1 MGRRSRPGLG
11 FRDGRDDLVLG
22 PSFLHHP
29 LDERAKVVRVRG
41 CRQGSHRDP
50 FASFARAAATPV
62 SGHQSPDPEAGTM
75 PDRVA
80 STAGLTTF

>member
-29 LDERAKVVRVRG
+29 LDERAKVVRVRVR
-41 CRQGSHRDP
+41 RQGSHWILSRRLQGGGNADLR
-50 FASFARAAATPV
+50 ASEPGTR
-62 SGHQSPDPEAGTM
+62 SPTSM

-80 STAGLTTF
+80 STAGLI